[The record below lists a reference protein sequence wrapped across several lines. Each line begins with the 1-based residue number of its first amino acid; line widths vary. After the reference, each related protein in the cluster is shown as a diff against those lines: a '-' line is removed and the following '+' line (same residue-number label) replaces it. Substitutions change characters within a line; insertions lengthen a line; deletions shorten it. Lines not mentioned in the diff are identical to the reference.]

1 MRFVSPRFEE
11 HALLLTCLQ
20 AYMHETDP
28 QFTFF
33 GSHYAKLKAI
43 KQKYDPR
50 GLFVVA
56 KGVGSDDWDES
67 LNCRVKTK

>member
-1 MRFVSPRFEE
+1 
-11 HALLLTCLQ
+11 
-20 AYMHETDP
+20 MHETDP

-33 GSHYAKLKAI
+33 GSHYAKLKGI

-67 LNCRVKTK
+67 LNCRVETK